1 MISKKIMNKENDNDL
16 TSWIF
21 QNVNPSVPENVV
33 KNVIPEKFETYF
45 KLYFPIIF
53 ENEETGQSRNITYLE
68 IAELD
73 GLAFQNKFSAKSF
86 PDYITPFITASEEHE
101 YKMLAN
107 LQAVLDADQPII
119 FYGLG
124 GENLPEKFTDPW
136 ASIGP
141 LNSLT
146 NIVKAMNEFAKMEIV
161 NFPSY
166 IFPKDQSWLIGNI
179 ILQSG
184 ILVLGCGE
192 DLAKKIRAQSEIEFI
207 ELEANDEYFD
217 FGEK

>member
-1 MISKKIMNKENDNDL
+1 MNKENDNDI

-21 QNVNPSVPENVV
+21 QNINPSVSENVV

-53 ENEETGQSRNITYLE
+53 ENEETGQSRKITYLE
-68 IAELD
+68 IAKLG
-73 GLAFQNKFSAKSF
+73 GLTFEKNFSTKSF
-86 PDYITPFITASEEHE
+86 PDYISPFITASDKDE
-101 YKMLAN
+101 YEMLEN
-107 LQAVLDADQPII
+107 LQTVLEEDQPII

-124 GENLPEKFTDPW
+124 GENLPEKFTNPW

-141 LNSLT
+141 INSLT

-184 ILVLGCGE
+184 VLVLGCGE
-192 DLAKKIRAQSEIEFI
+192 DLAKKIRTQSDIEFI
-207 ELEANDEYFD
+207 ELEASDEYFD
-217 FGEK
+217 FGV

>member
-1 MISKKIMNKENDNDL
+1 MNKENDI
-16 TSWIF
+16 TSWIH
-21 QNVNPSVPENVV
+21 QNRNLSVAENVV

-53 ENEETGQSRNITYLE
+53 ENEATGQSRKITYHE
-68 IAELD
+68 IAKLG
-73 GLAFQNKFSAKSF
+73 GLTFEKNFSTKSF
-86 PDYITPFITASEEHE
+86 PDYISPFITASENDE
-101 YKMLAN
+101 YKMLED
-107 LQAVLDADQPII
+107 LQVILEEEQPVI

-124 GENLPEKFTDPW
+124 GENLPEKFTNPW
-136 ASIGP
+136 ASIGSI
-141 LNSLT
+141 NSLT

-184 ILVLGCGE
+184 VLVMGCGE
-192 DLAKKIRAQSEIEFI
+192 NLAKKIRSQSAIEFI
-207 ELEANDEYFD
+207 ELEASDKYFD
-217 FGEK
+217 FGNS

>member
-1 MISKKIMNKENDNDL
+1 MNKENDNDNDNDI

-21 QNVNPSVPENVV
+21 QNINPSVAENVV
-33 KNVIPEKFETYF
+33 KNVIPERFETYF

-53 ENEETGQSRNITYLE
+53 ENEEYGQIKKITYLE
-68 IAELD
+68 IAELS
-73 GLAFQNKFSAKSF
+73 GLSFEGKFSAKSF
-86 PDYITPFITASEEHE
+86 PDYISPFITASDEDE
-101 YKMLAN
+101 YEMLAN
-107 LQAVLDADQPII
+107 LQIILEEDQPII

-141 LNSLT
+141 INNLT

-166 IFPKDQSWLIGNI
+166 IFPKNKSWLIGNI

-184 ILVLGCGE
+184 VLVMGCGE
-192 DLAKKIRAQSEIEFI
+192 DLAKKIRGQSEIEFI
-207 ELEANDEYFD
+207 ELEASDEYFN
-217 FGEK
+217 FGV